1 MHYPIRYLEI
11 TIVYT
16 TTTKIQN
23 QT

>member
-16 TTTKIQN
+16 TITKIQN